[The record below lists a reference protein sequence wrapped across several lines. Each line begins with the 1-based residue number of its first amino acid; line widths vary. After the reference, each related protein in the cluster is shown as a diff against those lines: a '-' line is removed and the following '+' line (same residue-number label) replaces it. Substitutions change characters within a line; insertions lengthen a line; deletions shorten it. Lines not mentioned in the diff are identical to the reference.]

1 MKKHDYSTP
10 ESVEFVLQT
19 RTSVCLDAS
28 IESFTPEEEDE
39 DFNMYN
45 EY

>member
-1 MKKHDYSTP
+1 MKKYDYSAP
-10 ESVEFVLQT
+10 ESVEFMLET

-28 IESFTPEEEDE
+28 IESFSTAENDE
-39 DFNMYN
+39 DFNMFN

>member
-1 MKKHDYSTP
+1 MKKYDYSAP

-28 IESFTPEEEDE
+28 IESFIPEEEDE